1 LVETIGYAIEREH
14 LIQGGSN
21 IYSITSSSIIGL
33 HVLSKYARNRLE
45 LEPPTF
51 IPHSGAINL
60 NTTTIH
66 ALEDPTSRFEE
77 KTCAAASA

>member
-1 LVETIGYAIEREH
+1 
-14 LIQGGSN
+14 
-21 IYSITSSSIIGL
+21 
-33 HVLSKYARNRLE
+33 